1 MSSAFNTFKLYLGA
15 WLKENKH
22 NLKKL
27 VNNKVKFFIS
37 LFLALFFMSLLFVG
51 FYRVISYVKDT
62 PIVGTALVARL
73 IGTVFLAL
81 FVLLVYS
88 SIITAFSTLYFSGD
102 NDFLMVSPLN
112 LKGLLYGKLVR
123 TAVYASWMSIIVIVP
138 LFMSLAV
145 NFPVSLKAYILFP
158 VAILLFFLSAAAPGM
173 TLVVIT
179 VKIFPARKIR
189 DFLILGLVILGTGTY
204 VLFRMLKLEQILR
217 PGRESLAAGYLTK
230 FELPNSFYLPS
241 HWISKITVEFINNRP
256 GWWMSFIAIVLIAFF
271 LIWLYGFIAEK
282 FFYIGWEKV
291 QSEEK
296 KRFSARTFYKD
307 PIFAKD
313 IKTFFRDTRQWT
325 QMLLIAA
332 LIFIYIFN
340 IYKLPLDIPYIH
352 YLISFLNIG
361 MVGFVIAAVGLRFSF
376 SSVSLEG
383 KYFWVVMS
391 SPFNARKVL
400 RKKYIQN
407 IIPVLIMGMVL
418 IVSSNIILK
427 APLFLSLLSAV
438 TVFAAAFS
446 ITSIGIGL
454 SAIYPKFDADNPA
467 EIESSW
473 GGVIY
478 MVYSFTYIGIT
489 LGLEAVWVRMY
500 FMSKM
505 ASATYHRPTVFFIVA
520 GLIILNIAANI
531 IPLRAGAKSMDNL
544 EYKV

>member
-1 MSSAFNTFKLYLGA
+1 MKSAFNTFKLYLGA
-15 WLKENKH
+15 WLKENRH
-22 NLKKL
+22 NFKELL
-27 VNNKVKFFIS
+27 NNKVKFFIS

-51 FYRVISYVKDT
+51 FYRVISYIKDI
-62 PIVGTALVARL
+62 PIVGAPLVGRL

-102 NDFLMVSPLN
+102 NDFLIVSPLD
-112 LKGLLYGKLVR
+112 LRGVLYGKLLR
-123 TAVYASWMSIIVIVP
+123 TAVYAAWMSVIVIVP
-138 LFMSLAV
+138 LFIALAV
-145 NFPVSLKAYILFP
+145 NFPVALKAYIFFP
-158 VAILLFFLSAAAPGM
+158 PAVIFFFLSAAAGGM
-173 TLVVIT
+173 TLVVII

-189 DFLILGLVILGTGTY
+189 DFLILGLVIFGTGLY

-217 PGRESLAAGYLTK
+217 PGQGSLAAGYLAK
-230 FELPNSFYLPS
+230 FELPDSFYLPS
-241 HWISKITVEFINNRP
+241 HWISRLAVEFINNRP
-256 GWWMSFIAIVLIAFF
+256 GWWVSLTILTLISLSVAA
-271 LIWLYGFIAEK
+271 LYGYIAK
-282 FFYIGWEKV
+282 KYFYVGWEKV
-291 QSEEK
+291 RSEEK
-296 KRFSARTFYKD
+296 KRFASQKFYKD

-325 QMLLIAA
+325 QLLLIAA

-340 IYKLPLDIPYIH
+340 IYKLPLDISYIH
-352 YLISFLNIG
+352 YLIAFLNIG

-376 SSVSLEG
+376 SAISLEG
-383 KYFWVVMS
+383 KYFWVVMT
-391 SPFNARKVL
+391 SPFNTAKVL

-407 IIPVLIMGMVL
+407 IIPVLFMGVIL

-427 APLFLSLLSAV
+427 APSFLSILSSV
-438 TVFAAAFS
+438 TVFAAAFA

-454 SAIYPKFDADNPA
+454 SALYPKFDADNPA

-478 MVYSFTYIGIT
+478 MIYSFAYIGIT

-505 ASATYHRPTVFFIVA
+505 ASGTYYKPAVAVIVIA
-520 GLIILNIAANI
+520 LVILNATANI
-531 IPLRAGAKSMDNL
+531 LPLKIGAKSMDKL
-544 EYKV
+544 EYKI